1 MNLSQSQNTYLE
13 LVEDLV
19 ALIDGLLDGVLHPD
33 QLVDRLR
40 VPRLRLGLDALLP
53 RILLVRDAVG
63 G

>member
-40 VPRLRLGLDALLP
+40 VPRLGLGLDALLP